1 MNFAINLQQLFMEV
15 RPMFKLRYYLRYIV
29 LAGLVFSFT
38 AVGLWAQTPGYD
50 VLRMMRQRD
59 GNFDKPAYEN
69 RLPKPQVE
77 ELFVSM
83 PEETL
88 PAPAQ
93 ILPTPQPV
101 LPTPEKTT
109 QPPVKAVTTTSKPE
123 AVPNVDKLFK
133 MLPAESLFAIRVN
146 NFEYTLGRLDQFLAG
161 VSPVPMGISM
171 LARTQLAG
179 VLGSPQLN
187 SINMGG
193 SFAMFGLAPNST
205 SNEPAAFPNIVIAAL
220 IPVTDYQQF
229 IADNPNVS
237 TPDEN
242 GISKIAAQGMPPML
256 AAPAGNFALVTSEG
270 NYSNLLATAKS
281 ISDLTVAGLSATL
294 DADQTKQAATEP
306 IWAYGNVQLAAKIF
320 GPVVFAKIDEIK
332 KQLQSMP
339 PQMTGQDPK
348 TLSTI
353 MDIYAR
359 IFEKLFKETKSLSIA
374 INPKPDVLYISETIS
389 AVPGTDIADMLS
401 PSVAAN
407 KQNKLLGYL
416 ENNAMMN
423 LAARIDTPL
432 FTKLNT
438 AGLDMLTAF
447 GTENANL
454 ENTAKLKKL
463 MADMTNALGSSIA
476 CSMSINPQTKPPFIV
491 KYIVEIKDEKI
502 FNQLID
508 DYFNLSGEFVNS
520 MYKSM
525 GMQADFTFKRA
536 ADTYKGV
543 SIDSAKLLIKVTDP
557 NSPQAQMINAMYGDG
572 FDYRWAM
579 VDGLCV
585 CAVGGDMDAA
595 VRKLIDLAKAGG
607 PKQLA
612 SEIQAALTLL
622 PNAEK
627 ADSMGTFN
635 YLRLFKMIFAMM
647 PIPMPQVDLPTKS
660 NINFAASAANGT
672 LSINIAL
679 PKEHLMEIVSV
690 FQMMQQ
696 QKMQMMQQQMQ
707 QQPATPPNP

>member
-1 MNFAINLQQLFMEV
+1 
-15 RPMFKLRYYLRYIV
+15 MFKLRYYLRYIV

-38 AVGLWAQTPGYD
+38 AAGLWAQTPGYD

-59 GNFDKPAYEN
+59 GNFDKPAYED
-69 RLPKPQVE
+69 RLAKPEVDEPFGHE
-77 ELFVSM
+77 EA
-83 PEETL
+83 L

-109 QPPVKAVTTTSKPE
+109 QTPVKAVITTSKPE
-123 AVPNVDKLFK
+123 AAPTADKLLK
-133 MLPAESLFAIRVN
+133 TIPAESLFAIRVN
-146 NFEYTLGRLDQFLAG
+146 NFEYTLGQLDQFLAG
-161 VSPVPMGISM
+161 ASPVPMGISM

-205 SNEPAAFPNIVIAAL
+205 SNEPAALPNIVIAAL

-237 TPDEN
+237 TPDGN
-242 GISKIAAQGMPPML
+242 GISKIVAQGMPPML

-270 NYSNLLATAKS
+270 NYSNLLATTKS
-281 ISDLTVAGLSATL
+281 ISNPAAAGLAATL
-294 DADQTKQAATEP
+294 DPGLTKQAATEP
-306 IWAYGNVQLAAKIF
+306 VWAHGNVQLAAKIF

-332 KQLQSMP
+332 KQAQSMP
-339 PQMTGQDPK
+339 PQTLGADTK
-348 TLSTI
+348 TAVAV

-359 IFEKLFKETKSLSIA
+359 IFEKLFKETNSLSITL
-374 INPKPDVLYISETIS
+374 NPKPDVLYISETIS

-401 PSVAAN
+401 APVSLN

-416 ENNAMMN
+416 ENNALMN

-432 FTKLNT
+432 FTKLET
-438 AGLDMLTAF
+438 AGIDMLTAF

-463 MADMTNALGSSIA
+463 TADMTNALGSSVA

-508 DYFNLSGEFVNS
+508 DYFKLSGEFVNS
-520 MYKSM
+520 MYKSL
-525 GMQADFTFKRA
+525 GVQTDFTFKRA
-536 ADTYKGV
+536 VDTYKGV
-543 SIDSAKLLIKVTDP
+543 LIDSAKLVIKVTDP
-557 NSPQAQMINAMYGDG
+557 NSPQAQMINVMYGDG

-585 CAVGGDMDAA
+585 CAVSGDMDAA
-595 VRKLIDLAKAGG
+595 VRKLIDQAKAGG

-612 SEIQAALTLL
+612 SEIQAALALL

-627 ADSMGTFN
+627 ADFMGTFN
-635 YLRLFKMIFAMM
+635 YLRLLKMIFAMV
-647 PIPMPQVDLPTKS
+647 PVPLPRVDLPTET

-679 PKEHLMEIVSV
+679 PKEHLVEIVSV

-696 QKMQMMQQQMQ
+696 QKMQMQQQMMEQKMQMQ